1 LSRQRRDRAGV
12 LSEKI
17 SSLAENIKKV
27 SRYQAT
33 ILLTEDRGCPLQ
45 QESIMTELTG
55 GELLA
60 RALANEG
67 VKLVFGLPCPE
78 IDPLLA
84 ALETNGIR
92 LVPIRHEAAAVH
104 MAEGLY
110 KTTGEVAVVLGNPGP
125 GSANLLPGMLTAR
138 HEGVPVLAITSQH
151 RLGVVYPST
160 PATFQ
165 GQDQLDLF
173 KPVTKWNG
181 PVFEWNRIPELVR
194 MGCREMWAGRP
205 GPVQLEIPAPVLYA
219 TSDPATAPIYP
230 SHSGRATRPQPS
242 EAQLAAAAEMLANA
256 KTPVI
261 FAGTGVDRARANAS
275 LLELAE
281 LLECP
286 VIPSMA
292 GRSVVPHDHPLYFN
306 SQSPAADELRRNA
319 DVLLVAGSR
328 VGNLDVPFD
337 KYWGDP
343 ARCRVIQVDIDPRH
357 VGVSRPVALG
367 IVADTGATLEGLT
380 AKLRGRRLASHGRV
394 DIAAQ
399 RAVHRTWTSA
409 IGESVAAWS
418 GPGIHPAQ
426 AIGIVGAAFGSDAV
440 YCTDGGMTSL
450 WAAIALP
457 STKPNSYHGI
467 MELGMLGTGIP
478 SAIGAKLGA
487 PDREVVC
494 VTGDGAAGFNAME
507 LQTAA
512 REGLQI
518 TFVVMA
524 ESEWTMEI
532 PNELARWGRTFGTGM
547 GEVRWDR
554 LAEGL
559 GCHGEFVDSLDAM
572 PAALA
577 RARGRA
583 GPALVCVRTSK
594 EANLSVPEAGIA
606 RFFEVYNGP
615 SA

>member
-1 LSRQRRDRAGV
+1 
-12 LSEKI
+12 
-17 SSLAENIKKV
+17 
-27 SRYQAT
+27 
-33 ILLTEDRGCPLQ
+33 
-45 QESIMTELTG
+45 MTELTG

-67 VKLVFGLPCPE
+67 VKFVFGLPCPE

-84 ALETNGIR
+84 ALEPNGIR
-92 LVPIRHEAAAVH
+92 FVTVRHEAAAVH

-110 KTTGEVAVVLGNPGP
+110 KTTGQVAVVLGNPGP

-151 RLGVVYPST
+151 RTGVVYPST

-173 KPVTKWNG
+173 KPVVKWNG

-194 MGCREMWAGRP
+194 MGFREMWAGRP
-205 GPVQLEIPAPVLYA
+205 GPAQLEIPAPVLYA
-219 TSDPATAPIYP
+219 TGDPAMAPIFP
-230 SHSGRATRPQPS
+230 SESGRPPLPQPS
-242 EAQLAAAAEMLANA
+242 DAQLATAADLLAGA
-256 KTPVI
+256 KAPVI
-261 FAGTGVDRARANAS
+261 FAGTGVDRAQANAA
-275 LLELAE
+275 LIKLVE
-281 LLECP
+281 LLGCP

-319 DVLLVAGSR
+319 DVLLVVGSR

-337 KYWGDP
+337 KYWGD
-343 ARCRVIQVDIDPRH
+343 AAKCQVIHVDIDPRH
-357 VGVSRPVALG
+357 IGVSRPVALG
-367 IVADTGATLEGLT
+367 IVADARATLEELVER
-380 AKLRGRRLASHGRV
+380 LQGRAIASHGRT

-399 RAVHRTWTSA
+399 RTSHEAWSKVIGDAVA
-409 IGESVAAWS
+409 GWS

-426 AIGIVGAAFGSDAV
+426 AIGMVGTVFGGEAV

-450 WAAIALP
+450 WAAMALP
-457 STKPNSYHGI
+457 STRPNSYHGI

-487 PDREVVC
+487 PAREVVC

-507 LQTAA
+507 LQSAA
-512 REGLQI
+512 REGLRI

-524 ESEWTMEI
+524 ESEWTMEV
-532 PNELARWGRTFGTGM
+532 PNEVARWGKTFGTGM
-547 GEVRWDR
+547 GEVRWDKV
-554 LAEGL
+554 AEGL
-559 GCHGEFVDSLDAM
+559 GCRGEYVDSIEAL
-572 PAALA
+572 PGALA
-577 RARGRA
+577 RARGESR
-583 GPALVCVRTSK
+583 PTLVCVRTSK
-594 EANLSVPEAGIA
+594 DANLAVPEAGMA

-615 SA
+615 DA